1 MRENVQPKAPRTNEV
16 RGVLGL
22 ALSEK
27 PTALVFKKFAK
38 LQMYFFS
45 KNRYHLNKLYELS
58 AKTLKDVF
66 IGVDRRPT
74 PPVFYTGEDTVI
86 PILFKQIVSAHAA
99 KARDKN
105 RNARVFMED
114 WHDEKRGGGLWS

>member
-1 MRENVQPKAPRTNEV
+1 MRCQDFSLKIKYINVIKRSTQGPAHFICARA
-16 RGVLGL
+16 LGL
-22 ALSEK
+22 TLSEK

-45 KNRYHLNKLYELS
+45 KNRYHLNNLYELS

-99 KARDKN
+99 KAHDKT
-105 RNARVFMED
+105 
-114 WHDEKRGGGLWS
+114 